1 MRKFRL
7 AIISALVIV
16 GGWIFVGAMYSV
28 PARSQSGRL
37 VLEPIVH
44 EAYDVTKIDREIAFH
59 ERRVQRD
66 PQGSIGFKMLAEAY
80 LARSR
85 ESDAH
90 EFAWKAEE
98 AARKSLALRIKMNQE
113 AWAKLIQ
120 ALLEQH
126 RFQDALVEVDLAL
139 SKFSLDRPL
148 TALRADILV
157 EIGRLD
163 EAELLLKD
171 FSRKDEDP
179 SFMAI
184 QARIASSRGDHA
196 MAIEIL
202 NVAEG
207 LVKGNAAVGQT
218 AIAWYQI
225 KIANEF
231 EAQGK
236 NEQAIKEFQSALA
249 LYPRSYK
256 ATLGMMRTAAV
267 AKDWRACIQWA
278 EKTLD
283 ITNSLDAVAS
293 KADAEMA
300 LGMVSEAKAGYKR
313 VGQMFDDQVA
323 QMSSLNKGGPF
334 SVRPMDRQFATF
346 AEKHGMFKDEAVGA
360 AKRDMANRPGPI
372 ANLDHK
378 VPSK

>member
-1 MRKFRL
+1 MMKFRSI
-7 AIISALVIV
+7 IISALVIV
-16 GGWIFVGAMYSV
+16 GGWVLVGAMYVLPTS
-28 PARSQSGRL
+28 AKSGRL

-44 EAYDVTKIDREIAFH
+44 EAYDETKIDREIAFH
-59 ERRVQRD
+59 ERRVQCD
-66 PQGSIGFKMLAEAY
+66 PGGSIGFKMLAEAY

-85 ESDAH
+85 ESDSH

-98 AARKSLALRIKMNQE
+98 AARKSLALRVKMNE
-113 AWAKLIQ
+113 GAWAKLIQ

-126 RFQDALVEVDLAL
+126 RFQDALVEVDQAL
-139 SKFSLDRPL
+139 SKFPLDRPL

-157 EIGRLD
+157 EIGRQD
-163 EAELLLKD
+163 EAELLLKK
-171 FSRKDEDP
+171 FSRKNEDP
-179 SFMAI
+179 SYMAI

-196 MAIEIL
+196 KAIEIL
-202 NVAEG
+202 NAALD

-218 AIAWYQI
+218 GIAWYQI
-225 KIANEF
+225 KLANEF

-236 NEQAIKEFQSALA
+236 NELAMKEFQSALA

-267 AKDWRACIQWA
+267 AKDWRACILWA

-283 ITNSLDAVAS
+283 IANSLDAVAS

-313 VGQMFDDQVA
+313 VGQMFNDQVA
-323 QMSSLNKGGPF
+323 QMSSLKKGGPL
-334 SVRPMDRQFATF
+334 SVRPMDRQFASF
-346 AEKHGMFKDEAVGA
+346 AEKHGMFKDQAVMA
-360 AKRDMANRPGPI
+360 AKRDLVNRPRAT
-372 ANLDHK
+372 ANLDPK
-378 VPSK
+378 VPAK